1 MKKRAVSVMLTA
13 AMVSAMLAGCGSK
26 NAETQSAAD
35 TTAESAVSGDETSA
49 DTQAAD
55 AETTDASKTDGTFTV
70 GFDQDFPPMGFVG
83 DDGEFTGFDLE
94 MAAEVAKRLNLTIA
108 YQPIAWDAKDM
119 ELDAGTIDC
128 IWNGFTM
135 NGREDDYEWSK
146 PYMKNNQ
153 VFVVRGDSDI
163 NSEADLAGKNVE
175 VQTDSSAEAALND
188 NSELTSTFG
197 SLTPVADYNTAF
209 MDLESGAV
217 DAIAMDDVVA
227 SYQIT
232 SRKADFKVLD
242 DVIAAEEYGI
252 GFKKGNTGLRD
263 KVQATLEEMAADG
276 TAAKDFREVVRK
288 RHHNDPVNQTENKRR
303 AVASAAALFMRTTN
317 QSVFLMVL
325 RKERRSYYGY
335 QPDAYEAGRG
345 YGDVLLDF
353 RDHTAFFP
361 ATRYGHSVWTNVK
374 KTYCSGDYKNLYF
387 NHARHTADA
396 AADGCLFR
404 TVLSVRDQN
413 FTVLPKH
420 CGGDRFCA

>member
-1 MKKRAVSVMLTA
+1 
-13 AMVSAMLAGCGSK
+13 
-26 NAETQSAAD
+26 
-35 TTAESAVSGDETSA
+35 
-49 DTQAAD
+49 
-55 AETTDASKTDGTFTV
+55 
-70 GFDQDFPPMGFVG
+70 
-83 DDGEFTGFDLE
+83 
-94 MAAEVAKRLNLTIA
+94 
-108 YQPIAWDAKDM
+108 M

-252 GFKKGNTGLRD
+252 GFKKVIPGCVI
-263 KVQATLEEMAADG
+263 K
-276 TAAKDFREVVRK
+276 FRQHWK
-288 RHHNDPVNQTENKRR
+288 RWRQTERLQRFPRSGSEKTSQRSSKSDREQKAGCCICGSPFYADNEPKCI
-303 AVASAAALFMRTTN
+303 SHGFT
-317 QSVFLMVL
+317 Q
-325 RKERRSYYGY
+325 RKEK
-335 QPDAYEAGRG
+335 
-345 YGDVLLDF
+345 LLWVS
-353 RDHTAFFP
+353 
-361 ATRYGHSVWTNVK
+361 TR
-374 KTYCSGDYKNLYF
+374 
-387 NHARHTADA
+387 
-396 AADGCLFR
+396 CL
-404 TVLSVRDQN
+404 
-413 FTVLPKH
+413 
-420 CGGDRFCA
+420 

>member
-252 GFKKGNTGLRD
+252 GFKKGI
-263 KVQATLEEMAADG
+263 K
-276 TAAKDFREVVRK
+276 FRQHWK
-288 RHHNDPVNQTENKRR
+288 RWRQTERLQRFPRSGSEKTSQRFSKSDREQKAGCCICGSPFYADNEPKCI
-303 AVASAAALFMRTTN
+303 SHGFT
-317 QSVFLMVL
+317 Q
-325 RKERRSYYGY
+325 RKEK
-335 QPDAYEAGRG
+335 
-345 YGDVLLDF
+345 LLWV
-353 RDHTAFFP
+353 
-361 ATRYGHSVWTNVK
+361 S
-374 KTYCSGDYKNLYF
+374 
-387 NHARHTADA
+387 AR
-396 AADGCLFR
+396 CL
-404 TVLSVRDQN
+404 
-413 FTVLPKH
+413 
-420 CGGDRFCA
+420 